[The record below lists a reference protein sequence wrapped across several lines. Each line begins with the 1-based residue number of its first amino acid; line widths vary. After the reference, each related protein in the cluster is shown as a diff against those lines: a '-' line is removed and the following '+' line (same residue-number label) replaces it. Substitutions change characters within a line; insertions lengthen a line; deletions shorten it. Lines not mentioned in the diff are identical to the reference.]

1 MQEII
6 PFLTTFSLGAM
17 VGLMVYVIVVNYRT
31 WLGRACFGMCLTFG
45 IWAIS
50 NYNVMTMDSEAA
62 RITWFQVSSLG
73 WAFYPMAFLLFA
85 MEVSKR
91 GTSDDRRRLLL
102 VTGTLGTLIVL
113 MVMLQPGLFYKRF
126 EHTRYGWGMTRPL
139 ESPVLLAT
147 FAYMLFS
154 GFLQILWIHQWGRR
168 TPYRQERHQ
177 SVMLVLAGLFV
188 LITSA
193 VTDIILPLDDVAM
206 VPMTPIMSLAWFI
219 TLFYSAFHYHF
230 LDITPSVAVGEVMT
244 RIRDLMILLN
254 RDGSVIQMN
263 ASARVALGYGMTE
276 QAGLPL
282 EQFLPNISLPVT
294 DAPLETEA
302 EMVSSRGARIPV
314 QININ
319 PRYNDF
325 NDLVGYIVTAS
336 DLRLRRALE
345 MQRAAHQRME
355 DRFDDQSG
363 IYKMI
368 LDHVNTGFLFFGSD
382 QIIAPEFSRQCTT
395 LFGREDLAGNDF
407 SDMLPLPWDPD
418 EKAHIRTV
426 LQSIFSETR
435 TWRIEALISL
445 LPSRFDCGDRQIAL
459 QYRLVDTAP
468 AGGRRCMLVMLDD
481 RTDERLREAGL
492 NHENTRLS
500 MIASVLT
507 NRTAFFELLNEY
519 RNYFS
524 NLFQSWKDEL
534 KIPREA
540 MYDLYRN
547 VHTFRGGFSRFGLK
561 NTAEHLM
568 QFEGRLSGLLLRE
581 VTLTDLWNLFT
592 QSDPDDWIA
601 QDMSLLKASIGQ
613 DFLQSHLIAELDQNI
628 LEGVAMDLEQQVQVS
643 GLSPDAIRKVLLRFR
658 ELYCIHAKQMLK
670 DYESYVKVI
679 SRERNLP
686 EPVFVVTG
694 SDVLLDGKRYRPF
707 FRALIHI
714 FNNIVAHAIETPEER
729 AAKGKPG
736 QARIECRV
744 EMRQENM
751 LIEIADDGCG
761 IDREQIRNEMRIRKG
776 MTHAEAEAV
785 AEEALHQYIFAPGY
799 STALRADFHSGR
811 GIGLFAV
818 AHAVRQLGGT
828 VSVQSELGAFTRFSF
843 LLAERWMSVR
853 PPSEGSSGT
862 NENAGAV
869 SGMTGQTAAVAGNM
883 DGGMS

>member
-31 WLGRACFGMCLTFG
+31 WLGRACIGMCLTFG
-45 IWAIS
+45 IWALG
-50 NYNVMTMDSEAA
+50 NYNIITMDSEAA
-62 RITWFQVSSLG
+62 RVIWFQVSSLG

-91 GTSDDRRRLLL
+91 GTLAGRRRLLL
-102 VTGTLGTLIVL
+102 VTGILGTLIVL
-113 MVMLQPGLFYKRF
+113 LISLQPELFFSRF
-126 EHTRYGWGMTRPL
+126 EHTRYGWGMTKPL

-147 FAYMLFS
+147 LGYMLIT

-177 SVMLVLAGLFV
+177 SDMLVFAGLFV
-188 LITSA
+188 LLTGAIM
-193 VTDIILPLDDVAM
+193 DIVLPLNDVAI

-219 TLFYSAFHYHF
+219 ILFYSALRYHI

-244 RIRDLMILLN
+244 RIRDMMILLN

-263 ASARVALGYGMTE
+263 ASARVALGYGMAE

-282 EQFLPNISLPVT
+282 EKFLPNISLPVT
-294 DAPLETEA
+294 DAALETGS
-302 EMVSSRGARIPV
+302 EMITSRGVGIPV
-314 QININ
+314 QIIIN

-336 DLRLRRALE
+336 DMRLPLALE
-345 MQRAAHQRME
+345 MQRAEQQRME
-355 DRFDDQSG
+355 NRFDDQSG
-363 IYKMI
+363 ILKMI

-407 SDMLPLPWDPD
+407 SDMLPLPWEPD

-426 LQSIFSETR
+426 LQSIFTETR
-435 TWRIEALISL
+435 TWRLEALISL
-445 LPSRFDCGDRQIAL
+445 LPSRFEHGDRQIAL
-459 QYRLVDTAP
+459 RYRLVDTAP
-468 AGGRRCMLVMLDD
+468 AGGRRRMLVMLDD
-481 RTDERLREAGL
+481 RTDGSMVEAGL
-492 NHENTRLS
+492 NLENARLS
-500 MIASVLT
+500 MIVSVLT
-507 NRTAFFELLNEY
+507 NRTTFFELLNEY
-519 RNYFS
+519 RTYFS
-524 NLFQSWKDEL
+524 LLRQSWKDEPKL
-534 KIPREA
+534 PREA

-547 VHTFRGGFSRFGLK
+547 VHTFRGSFSRFGLK

-568 QFEGRLSGLLLRE
+568 HFEGMLSGMLVRE
-581 VTLTDLWNLFT
+581 VRSTDLWNLFT
-592 QSDPDDWIA
+592 QSDPDAWLT
-601 QDMSLLKASIGQ
+601 QDMGLLKASIGPN
-613 DFLQSHLIAELDQNI
+613 FPQSHLIAELDQSI
-628 LEGVAMDLEQQVQVS
+628 LEGVAMDLEQRVQVS
-643 GLSPDAIRKVLLRFR
+643 GLAPDAIREVLLRFR
-658 ELYCIHAKQMLK
+658 ELYCIHAKQMLQ

-686 EPVFVVTG
+686 EPLFLVTG
-694 SDVLLDGKRYRPF
+694 SDVLLDGKQYRPF

-729 AAKGKPG
+729 AAVGKSA
-736 QARIECRV
+736 QARIECHV

-761 IDREQIRNEMRIRKG
+761 IDPARIRNEMRIRKG
-776 MTHAEAEAV
+776 MTFAEAETV
-785 AEEALHQYIFAPGY
+785 TEEELHQYIFTPGY
-799 STALRADFHSGR
+799 STVLRTDSHSGR

-828 VSVQSELGAFTRFSF
+828 VSVQSQLGAFTRFSF
-843 LLAERWMSVR
+843 LLAERRISMW
-853 PPSEGSSGT
+853 PPSEGLSEANRNIGGS
-862 NENAGAV
+862 
-869 SGMTGQTAAVAGNM
+869 